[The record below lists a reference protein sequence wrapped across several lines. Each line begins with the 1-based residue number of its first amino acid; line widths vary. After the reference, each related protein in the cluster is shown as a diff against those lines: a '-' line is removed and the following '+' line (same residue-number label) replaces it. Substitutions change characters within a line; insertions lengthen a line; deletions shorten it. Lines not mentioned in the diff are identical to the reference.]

1 MCILNKK
8 NSKDNVY
15 ECHKIY
21 ALVTNARAKHKNVL
35 DFIFGFDSCLFFFHE
50 SDRKAGANK
59 TKCTTVFDVFKT
71 IHQKPT
77 KTQGFFYTHKSAQMI
92 TFVWMF
98 NDILKLSI

>member
-21 ALVTNARAKHKNVL
+21 ALVTNARAKYTNVL

-59 TKCTTVFDVFKT
+59 TKCTTVFNVFETVTDVYTSKT
-71 IHQKPT
+71 DKNT
-77 KTQGFFYTHKSAQMI
+77 RVFTQISS
-92 TFVWMF
+92 
-98 NDILKLSI
+98 NDYICMDVQ